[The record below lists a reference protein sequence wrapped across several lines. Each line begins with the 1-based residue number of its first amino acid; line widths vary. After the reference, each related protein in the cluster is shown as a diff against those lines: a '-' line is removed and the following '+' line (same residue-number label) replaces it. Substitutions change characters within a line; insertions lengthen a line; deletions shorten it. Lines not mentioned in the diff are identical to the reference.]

1 MIHTGRADV
10 AGVLAVNVFPVL
22 YIPLWLAVP
31 AHPLVEFVLS
41 AIPIVGQ
48 SVFYAR
54 AGRLPLR
61 QTFFVVVLLT
71 IVLIPACVAY
81 LYFCRNR
88 KAKVEQQRV
97 EPTRGRD
104 RMRRAPSSEEPVVGG
119 AAPPPRRGQRRPI
132 HVLKLWLYALALV
145 LFFGGWLAWKN
156 DLNGTWCFRRN
167 SPLYWLQGHAVWH
180 VLTMGALGCIYW
192 FFRSERLVE

>member
-1 MIHTGRADV
+1 M
-10 AGVLAVNVFPVL
+10 
-22 YIPLWLAVP
+22 
-31 AHPLVEFVLS
+31 EFVLA

-88 KAKVEQQRV
+88 KARLEQRRV
-97 EPTRGRD
+97 EPQAQ
-104 RMRRAPSSEEPVVGG
+104 MRRAPSREELVVGGSSSG
-119 AAPPPRRGQRRPI
+119 AAPPPRRGQRRQI

-156 DLNGTWCFRRN
+156 DLNGTWCFKRD

-192 FFRSERLVE
+192 FFRSEKISYS

>member
-1 MIHTGRADV
+1 M
-10 AGVLAVNVFPVL
+10 
-22 YIPLWLAVP
+22 PL
-31 AHPLVEFVLS
+31 
-41 AIPIVGQ
+41 
-48 SVFYAR
+48 
-54 AGRLPLR
+54 
-61 QTFFVVVLLT
+61 VLLT

-104 RMRRAPSSEEPVVGG
+104 RMRRAPSSEELVVGG

-156 DLNGTWCFRRN
+156 DLNGTWCFRRD

-180 VLTMGALGCIYW
+180 VFTMGALGCIYW
-192 FFRSERLVE
+192 FFRSEKISYS

>member
-1 MIHTGRADV
+1 M
-10 AGVLAVNVFPVL
+10 
-22 YIPLWLAVP
+22 
-31 AHPLVEFVLS
+31 
-41 AIPIVGQ
+41 
-48 SVFYAR
+48 
-54 AGRLPLR
+54 
-61 QTFFVVVLLT
+61 
-71 IVLIPACVAY
+71 LIPACVAY

-88 KAKVEQQRV
+88 KARLEQRRV
-97 EPTRGRD
+97 EPTRAQ
-104 RMRRAPSSEEPVVGG
+104 MRRAPSREELVVGG
-119 AAPPPRRGQRRPI
+119 SVAATLPRRRRH

-180 VLTMGALGCIYW
+180 VFTMGALGCIYW